1 MKLITLDNIKDLQI
15 SYDDE
20 TVFDTVIFDSNERN
34 GLVDVNYDATSTRI
48 TELENRISHI
58 EADYFGSNI
67 KDRLEII
74 EEQNIYSIKNEI
86 DKFRDAMFQIGANCA
101 EFRENIQLLRSQLD
115 ALSEIQ
121 KQKGHS
127 KIFDPISTDLD
138 FPIKID
144 ELDFD
149 YETFVEKLYNL

>member
-1 MKLITLDNIKDLQI
+1 MKTITLDNIKDLQI
-15 SYDDE
+15 TYDDE
-20 TVFDTVIFDSNERN
+20 IVSNTVTFDSNEWN
-34 GLVDVNYDATSTRI
+34 NIIDANYDASTRI
-48 TELENRISHI
+48 TDLEDRISHI
-58 EADYFGSNI
+58 EADFFGSNI
-67 KDRLEII
+67 KDRLDSI
-74 EEQNIYSIKNEI
+74 EEQNIYSIKNEM
-86 DKFRDAMFQIGANCA
+86 DKFRDVMFQVKANCA

-115 ALSEIQ
+115 ALSETQ
-121 KQKGHS
+121 KRKGYS

>member
-1 MKLITLDNIKDLQI
+1 MKTITLDNIKDLQI
-15 SYDDE
+15 TYDDE
-20 TVFDTVIFDSNERN
+20 IVSNTVIFDSNEWN
-34 GLVDVNYDATSTRI
+34 NIIDANYDASTRI
-48 TELENRISHI
+48 TDLEDRISHI
-58 EADYFGSNI
+58 EADFFGSNI
-67 KDRLEII
+67 KDRLDSI
-74 EEQNIYSIKNEI
+74 EGQDIYSVKHEM
-86 DKFRDAMFQIGANCA
+86 DKFRDAMFQVKANCA

-115 ALSEIQ
+115 ALSETQ
-121 KQKGHS
+121 KRKGYL